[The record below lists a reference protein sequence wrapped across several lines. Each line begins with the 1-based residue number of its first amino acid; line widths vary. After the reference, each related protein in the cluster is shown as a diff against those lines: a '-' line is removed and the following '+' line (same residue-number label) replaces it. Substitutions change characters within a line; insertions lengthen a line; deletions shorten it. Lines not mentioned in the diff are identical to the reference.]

1 MRPLCVRLD
10 GDAVSPGGSATYAVR
25 RCGHCK
31 ALEPTWD
38 QLAADLHGSKVGTS
52 PASVRE

>member
-1 MRPLCVRLD
+1 MVMRLT
-10 GDAVSPGGSATYAVR
+10 PGVGATYGVR

-31 ALEPTWD
+31 ALEPTWE